1 MKGEF
6 EMTQEDALV
15 IFRESI
21 LLIIKLVSPM
31 LIISVGVGL
40 VIAIFQAATQI
51 HEQTLSFA
59 PKILIIGVIL
69 IVAGSWMISNIQE
82 FFQYIMSYMAG
93 L

>member
-1 MKGEF
+1 MS
-6 EMTQEDALV
+6 QEDALV

-21 LLIIKLVSPM
+21 FLIIKLVAPT
-31 LIISVGVGL
+31 LIISVAVGL
-40 VIAIFQAATQI
+40 IIAIFQAATQI

-69 IVAGSWMISNIQE
+69 IATGSWMISSMQE
-82 FFQYIMSYMAG
+82 FFQYILGFMAG

>member
-1 MKGEF
+1 
-6 EMTQEDALV
+6 MTQEDALV

-69 IVAGSWMISNIQE
+69 IAGGSWMIANIQE
-82 FFQYIMSYMAG
+82 FFEYIMSYMAG

>member
-1 MKGEF
+1 MA
-6 EMTQEDALV
+6 QDDALV
-15 IFRESI
+15 IFREAI
-21 LLIIKLVSPM
+21 LLIVKLVSPM
-31 LIISVGVGL
+31 LLISVGVGL

-69 IVAGSWMISNIQE
+69 ILAGSWMIANIQE
-82 FFQYIMSYMAG
+82 FFQYVMSYMSG

>member
-1 MKGEF
+1 
-6 EMTQEDALV
+6 MTQEDALV

-31 LIISVGVGL
+31 LLISVGVGL

-69 IVAGSWMISNIQE
+69 IAGGSWMISSIQE

>member
-1 MKGEF
+1 
-6 EMTQEDALV
+6 MTQEDALV

-31 LIISVGVGL
+31 LLISVGIGL

-59 PKILIIGVIL
+59 PKILVIGVML
-69 IVAGSWMISNIQE
+69 IAGGAWLISNIQE

>member
-1 MKGEF
+1 
-6 EMTQEDALV
+6 MTQEEALV

-31 LIISVGVGL
+31 LLVSVGVGL
-40 VIAIFQAATQI
+40 IIAIFQAATQI

-69 IVAGSWMISNIQE
+69 IAGGSWIISNIQE
-82 FFQYIMSYMAG
+82 FFEYIMSYMTG

>member
-1 MKGEF
+1 MS
-6 EMTQEDALV
+6 QEDALV
-15 IFRESI
+15 IGRESI
-21 LLIIKLVSPM
+21 FLIIKLVAPT
-31 LIISVGVGL
+31 LIMSVAVGL

-69 IVAGSWMISNIQE
+69 IATSSWMISSMQE
-82 FFQYIMSYMAG
+82 FFQYILGFMAG

>member
-1 MKGEF
+1 
-6 EMTQEDALV
+6 MTQEDALV

-69 IVAGSWMISNIQE
+69 IVGGSWMISNIQE

>member
-1 MKGEF
+1 
-6 EMTQEDALV
+6 MTQEDALV

-31 LIISVGVGL
+31 LLISVGVGL

-59 PKILIIGVIL
+59 RKILIIGVIL
-69 IVAGSWMISNIQE
+69 IAGGSWMISNIQE

>member
-1 MKGEF
+1 VKGGIV
-6 EMTQEDALV
+6 MAQDDALV
-15 IFRESI
+15 IFREAI
-21 LLIIKLVSPM
+21 LLIVKLVSPL

-69 IVAGSWMISNIQE
+69 ILAGSWMIANIQE
-82 FFQYIMSYMAG
+82 FFQYIMSYMSG

>member
-1 MKGEF
+1 
-6 EMTQEDALV
+6 MTQEDALV
-15 IFRESI
+15 IFREAI

-31 LIISVGVGL
+31 LIISVVVGL

-59 PKILIIGVIL
+59 PKILIIGIIL
-69 IVAGSWMISNIQE
+69 ILGGSWMVTNIQE
-82 FFQYIMSYMAG
+82 FFQYLVSYMAG

>member
-1 MKGEF
+1 
-6 EMTQEDALV
+6 MTQEDALV

-31 LIISVGVGL
+31 LLISVGVGL

-59 PKILIIGVIL
+59 PKIMVIGVIL
-69 IVAGSWMISNIQE
+69 IAAGSWILSSMEE
-82 FFQYIMSYMAG
+82 FFQYIMSFMAG

>member
-1 MKGEF
+1 
-6 EMTQEDALV
+6 MTQEDALV

-69 IVAGSWMISNIQE
+69 IVGGSWMIANIQE
-82 FFQYIMSYMAG
+82 FFEYIMSYMAG

>member
-1 MKGEF
+1 MA
-6 EMTQEDALV
+6 QDDALV
-15 IFRESI
+15 IFREAI
-21 LLIIKLVSPM
+21 LLIVKLVSPT
-31 LIISVGVGL
+31 LLISVGVGL

-69 IVAGSWMISNIQE
+69 ILSGAWMIANIQE
-82 FFQYIMSYMAG
+82 FFQYIMSYMSG

>member
-1 MKGEF
+1 MA
-6 EMTQEDALV
+6 QDDALV
-15 IFRESI
+15 IFREAI
-21 LLIIKLVSPM
+21 LLIVKLVSPL

-69 IVAGSWMISNIQE
+69 ILAGSWMIANIQE
-82 FFQYIMSYMAG
+82 FFQYIMSYMSG

>member
-1 MKGEF
+1 M
-6 EMTQEDALV
+6 
-15 IFRESI
+15 
-21 LLIIKLVSPM
+21 LL
-31 LIISVGVGL
+31 ISVGVGL

-69 IVAGSWMISNIQE
+69 IAGGSWMISNIQE

>member
-1 MKGEF
+1 
-6 EMTQEDALV
+6 MTQEDALV

-21 LLIIKLVSPM
+21 LLIIKLVSP
-31 LIISVGVGL
+31 LLLISVGVGL

-69 IVAGSWMISNIQE
+69 IVGGSWMIANIQE
-82 FFQYIMSYMAG
+82 FFEYIMSYMAG

>member
-1 MKGEF
+1 MA
-6 EMTQEDALV
+6 QDDALV
-15 IFRESI
+15 IFREAI
-21 LLIIKLVSPM
+21 LLIVKLVSPL

-69 IVAGSWMISNIQE
+69 ILAGSWMISNIQE
-82 FFQYIMSYMAG
+82 FFQYIMSYMSG

>member
-1 MKGEF
+1 
-6 EMTQEDALV
+6 MTQEDALV

-21 LLIIKLVSPM
+21 LLIIKLVSPI
-31 LIISVGVGL
+31 LLVSVGVGL
-40 VIAIFQAATQI
+40 IIAIFQAATQI

-69 IVAGSWMISNIQE
+69 IAGGSWIISNIKE
-82 FFQYIMSYMAG
+82 FFEYIMSYMTG

>member
-1 MKGEF
+1 
-6 EMTQEDALV
+6 MTQEDALV

-31 LIISVGVGL
+31 LIISVVVGL

-59 PKILIIGVIL
+59 PKILIIGIIL
-69 IVAGSWMISNIQE
+69 IIGGSWMITNIQE

>member
-31 LIISVGVGL
+31 LIISVVVGL

-69 IVAGSWMISNIQE
+69 IAAGSWMISSIQE
-82 FFQYIMSYMAG
+82 FFQYIMSYMTG

>member
-1 MKGEF
+1 
-6 EMTQEDALV
+6 MTQEDALV

-21 LLIIKLVSPM
+21 LLIIKLVSPI
-31 LIISVGVGL
+31 LLVSVGVGL
-40 VIAIFQAATQI
+40 IIAIFQAATQI

-69 IVAGSWMISNIQE
+69 IAGGSWIISNIQE
-82 FFQYIMSYMAG
+82 FFEYIMSYMTG

>member
-1 MKGEF
+1 
-6 EMTQEDALV
+6 MTQEDALV

-31 LIISVGVGL
+31 LLISVGVGL

-59 PKILIIGVIL
+59 PKILVIGVIL
-69 IVAGSWMISNIQE
+69 IAGGSWMIGNIQE
-82 FFQYIMSYMAG
+82 FFEYIMSYMAG

>member
-1 MKGEF
+1 
-6 EMTQEDALV
+6 MTQEEAIV
-15 IFRESI
+15 VFRESL
-21 LLIIKLVSPM
+21 LLIFKLVSP
-31 LIISVGVGL
+31 LLLISVAIGL

-59 PKILIIGVIL
+59 PKILVIGVIL

-82 FFQYIMSYMAG
+82 FFQYIMTFMAG